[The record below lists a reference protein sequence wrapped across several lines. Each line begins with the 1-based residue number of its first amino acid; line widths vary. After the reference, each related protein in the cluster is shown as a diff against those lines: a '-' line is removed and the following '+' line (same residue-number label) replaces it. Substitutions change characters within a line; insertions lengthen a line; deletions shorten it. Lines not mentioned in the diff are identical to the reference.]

1 MEQMELTGEILPG
14 IPVEVHPFPP
24 FLPET
29 ARVLILGTFP
39 PAAEKRAMDFY
50 YPNFQNDMWRI
61 LGMVYFSDPDHFRK
75 GMEKAF
81 DPTRIR
87 LFLAETGIA
96 LGPTVLR
103 AQREKGNASDKF
115 LTI

>member
-39 PAAEKRAMDFY
+39 PAAEKR
-50 YPNFQNDMWRI
+50 PWI
-61 LGMVYFSDPDHFRK
+61 LLSQFPERYVANP
-75 GMEKAF
+75 
-81 DPTRIR
+81 
-87 LFLAETGIA
+87 
-96 LGPTVLR
+96 
-103 AQREKGNASDKF
+103 GNGVF
-115 LTI
+115 F